1 MNQNTFTETKLL
13 PDQLGIFY
21 LGQVGFIV
29 KFKEKYVLI
38 DGYLSDYVDRNC
50 SSELVKWVRR
60 YPAPIEA
67 EELSFVDYVF
77 CTHSHF
83 DHADP
88 DTLKTINS
96 VNNKAKF
103 IVSNAIKDVIK
114 SYGISEDRILGVKCD
129 EEIVLDDDIKF
140 TAIPSAHEV
149 FHQDKNGDYEE
160 VGFKISFGDILVY
173 HGGDGCPYDGLEER
187 LKGCDILMLPVN
199 GRDYYRTVVLDIIGC
214 FDSKEA
220 AIFSKNIDAKLLIP
234 THFDLYDVNCINP
247 SEFVDKLNTVNP
259 MQCYH
264 IFKPGEKYIF
274 SK

>member
-1 MNQNTFTETKLL
+1 MNKNTFTETKLL
-13 PDQLGIFY
+13 PDQIGIFY
-21 LGQVGFIV
+21 LGQVGFII

-88 DTLKTINS
+88 DTLKAINS
-96 VNNKAKF
+96 VNDKAKF

-129 EEIVLDDDIKF
+129 EEITLDADIKF
-140 TAIPSAHEV
+140 TAIPSAHEE
-149 FHQDKNGDYEE
+149 FHINENGDYEE
-160 VGFKISFGDILVY
+160 VGFKINFGDICVY
-173 HGGDGCPYDGLEER
+173 HGGDGCPYEGLEER

-220 AIFSKNIDAKLLIP
+220 AILSENVGAKLLIP
-234 THFDLYDVNCINP
+234 THYDLYDVNCISPAEFVEKVNSVNP
-247 SEFVDKLNTVNP
+247 S
-259 MQCYH
+259 QCYH
-264 IFKPGEKYIF
+264 MFKAGEKYIF
-274 SK
+274 QK